1 MIKEDLDIKQKF
13 VHLCSMIFIN
23 SRGEFVFPIENLQ
36 YDGDWSDFLMSSD
49 WSILDKKMSN
59 LIIKLNEDNSIL
71 NLDVETEIWE
81 MI

>member
-1 MIKEDLDIKQKF
+1 MIDPNLDIKQKF

-23 SRGEFVFPIENLQ
+23 RRGEFVFPIENLE
-36 YDGDWSDFLMSSD
+36 YDLDWSEFLMSSD
-49 WSILDKKMSN
+49 WAILDKKMSN

>member
-1 MIKEDLDIKQKF
+1 MIDPQLDIKQKF

-23 SRGEFVFPIENLQ
+23 ATGKFVFPIENLQ
-36 YDGDWSDFLMSSD
+36 YDADWSEFLMSSD

-59 LIIKLNEDNSIL
+59 LITKLNEDNSIL

-81 MI
+81 MV